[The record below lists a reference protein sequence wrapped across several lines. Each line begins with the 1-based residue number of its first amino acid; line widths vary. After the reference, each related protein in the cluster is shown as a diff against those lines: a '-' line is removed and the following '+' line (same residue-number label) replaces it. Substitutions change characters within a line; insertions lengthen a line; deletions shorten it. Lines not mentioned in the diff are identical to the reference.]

1 MKFEC
6 LPNDIHY
13 HIMNQ
18 LESNNDLLNLGK
30 TCKTLQKEINNNIK
44 KVKAELFRV
53 KITLKIDA
61 DLNKHCRLCKKF
73 SNLKYYFNENF
84 FRLNFDRRTNHT
96 IFDTTTLIYF
106 NIFLDDLNKFN
117 YTFLKFLKDYDLC
130 KTFKIHNLEYE
141 LLIYINHECFKFI
154 KRDNLDIDRE
164 DIVFDNKSL
173 TNINQT
179 YNQINKT
186 NIINKTNEINKNNE
200 FERFE
205 TLETLERYNP
215 NIVLNNLDTK
225 NFIDILI
232 DINKDNYE
240 IKKKINTDNKNIYS
254 TSYKKIMS
262 YEDLL
267 NINNFLVIKKIV
279 VIRCLNSL
287 ITQNTFNKNN
297 TNKEIHQ
304 ELESYMPNTTKV
316 DSLIK
321 ELDLLKKYIC
331 FLKNIKK
338 YLMFDEIC
346 YNNYPILED

>member
-30 TCKTLQKEINNNIK
+30 TCKTLQTEINNNIK

-53 KITLKIDA
+53 KIALKIDA
-61 DLNKHCRLCKKF
+61 DLNKHCKLCKKF

-84 FRLNFDRRTNHT
+84 FRLNFDRKTNHT

-179 YNQINKT
+179 YNQINK
-186 NIINKTNEINKNNE
+186 NCNEINKNNE
-200 FERFE
+200 
-205 TLETLERYNP
+205 LERYNP

-267 NINNFLVIKKIV
+267 NTNHLLVIKKIV
-279 VIRCLNSL
+279 IIRCLNSL
-287 ITQNTFNKNN
+287 ITQNTFSKNN
-297 TNKEIHQ
+297 TNKEIHH
-304 ELESYMPNTTKV
+304 ELENYTPNTTKV
-316 DSLIK
+316 DSLIR
-321 ELDLLKKYIC
+321 ELDTLKKYIC

>member
-186 NIINKTNEINKNNE
+186 NVINKTNE

-205 TLETLERYNP
+205 RLETLERYNP

-232 DINKDNYE
+232 DVNKNNYE

-254 TSYKKIMS
+254 TSYKKIIS

-267 NINNFLVIKKIV
+267 NINNFLVIKKIAV
-279 VIRCLNSL
+279 MRCLNSL

-297 TNKEIHQ
+297 INKEIHQ

-316 DSLIK
+316 DNLIK
-321 ELDLLKKYIC
+321 ELDTLKKNIC

-346 YNNYPILED
+346 YNNYPILEN

>member
-73 SNLKYYFNENF
+73 SNLKYYFNENL

-164 DIVFDNKSL
+164 DIIFDNKSL

-179 YNQINKT
+179 FNQINKT
-186 NIINKTNEINKNNE
+186 NVINKTNE

-205 TLETLERYNP
+205 TLESYSP

-254 TSYKKIMS
+254 TLYKKIMS

-297 TNKEIHQ
+297 TNKEIHH

-316 DSLIK
+316 DSLIR